1 MKPLTEQQ
9 IIKVLCEIAIH
20 VGLCD
25 SEPTI
30 DSVIKGLHKAN
41 CKKCDELA
49 SELLALQG
57 EPTKDIPLDM
67 IEKWAYNTANKDDV
81 TDFYD
86 NTIYGKIIGAKSM
99 QSGEIARWAKK
110 NGN

>member
-1 MKPLTEQQ
+1 MGLTEKQ
-9 IIKVLCEIAIH
+9 IIGILEKYDISEYNWKLEIAAEI
-20 VGLCD
+20 V
-25 SEPTI
+25 
-30 DSVIKGLHKAN
+30 
-41 CKKCDELA
+41 
-49 SELLALQG
+49 ALQR
-57 EPTKDIPLDM
+57 ELTKDISDDM